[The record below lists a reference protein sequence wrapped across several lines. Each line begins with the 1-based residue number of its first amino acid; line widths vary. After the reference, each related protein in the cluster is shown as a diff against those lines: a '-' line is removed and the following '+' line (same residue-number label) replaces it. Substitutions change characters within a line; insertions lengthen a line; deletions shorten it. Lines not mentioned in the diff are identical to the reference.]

1 MKPNSDVKFDRI
13 AFEKMKR
20 IMPNLLT
27 SQRERENEYHVR
39 KLPEEVAFKLT
50 NRCNLRCK
58 HCYQWNEDGHH
69 HNLNK
74 TEQNRDLDFSII
86 EKVFAATHNL
96 KSNIFLW
103 GGEPLIYRDW
113 DRLVDLLEKDP
124 RWTSICTNGIEI
136 ERKLISILKISEHVE
151 LFIALEGFKDEHN
164 AIRGKG
170 NYEKTM
176 QAIDLLLEQKKE
188 GNYKGEISVNC
199 VITEPMVNQLYKFM
213 EFFEEKKVDTVY
225 LSFLWYLSKES
236 STKMDQYFTRNFN
249 WLCTENDSRPSW
261 HAYKYGL
268 NPNAVNALIDE
279 LNRVNER
286 KWKIKLRYNPAL
298 DVDDIKE
305 FILGSDKPA
314 QNKTKCLAIKN
325 RMDVFPNG
333 EVISCKFY
341 PEFSVGDLKSS
352 SVHDVWHSR
361 KFTEVRETIDKC
373 GLMPVCSKCSLLYSR
388 GI

>member
-136 ERKLISILKISEHVE
+136 E
-151 LFIALEGFKDEHN
+151 
-164 AIRGKG
+164 
-170 NYEKTM
+170 
-176 QAIDLLLEQKKE
+176 
-188 GNYKGEISVNC
+188 
-199 VITEPMVNQLYKFM
+199 
-213 EFFEEKKVDTVY
+213 
-225 LSFLWYLSKES
+225 
-236 STKMDQYFTRNFN
+236 
-249 WLCTENDSRPSW
+249 
-261 HAYKYGL
+261 
-268 NPNAVNALIDE
+268 
-279 LNRVNER
+279 
-286 KWKIKLRYNPAL
+286 
-298 DVDDIKE
+298 
-305 FILGSDKPA
+305 
-314 QNKTKCLAIKN
+314 
-325 RMDVFPNG
+325 
-333 EVISCKFY
+333 
-341 PEFSVGDLKSS
+341 
-352 SVHDVWHSR
+352 
-361 KFTEVRETIDKC
+361 
-373 GLMPVCSKCSLLYSR
+373 
-388 GI
+388 